1 MRIRFFNTFE
11 PVSPFY
17 RDLVPY
23 LAEQGHE
30 IEIVISSAEYRTGRE
45 RLEDLLPPENVRL
58 TRIPAGIKLADSSLK
73 KLWVVL
79 AYMIGSAFVT
89 LFGRGTD
96 LNFFLTQPPM
106 FQVWGRFLKAL
117 RRQPYSCLVMDL
129 YPDALVNF
137 GKIKKGSIF
146 EKVAHS
152 ISRGTLR
159 KAKNVVVIGRCM
171 QRVLEKD
178 GIEPNRIVNIPNW
191 VNETEVRCISKEEN
205 SLRKELNLSDKFICL
220 YSGNIG
226 ISHNMNDLLEVAV
239 ELRAE
244 EDIRFVIVGG
254 GIKKAQLE
262 QFRDEHQL
270 ENLMLLPYQPT
281 SRLSES
287 LGLGDFHFVSLR
299 QNFSGLVVPS
309 KAYGALAAGK
319 PIVYQGSEESEL
331 ALMIKEH
338 DLGFVVNEGDVEG
351 LKEAILSLYRDPQR
365 LAALSKNAERS
376 NEVYNRLESLKTY
389 ASLFATG
396 N

>member
-1 MRIRFFNTFE
+1 M
-11 PVSPFY
+11 
-17 RDLVPY
+17 PY